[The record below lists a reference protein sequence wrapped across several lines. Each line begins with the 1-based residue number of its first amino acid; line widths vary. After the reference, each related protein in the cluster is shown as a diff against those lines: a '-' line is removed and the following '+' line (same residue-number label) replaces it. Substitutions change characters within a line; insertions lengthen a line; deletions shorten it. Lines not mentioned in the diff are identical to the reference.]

1 MEGNYCIGF
10 PEQLLLAA
18 QFKGRFTRWQQY
30 THQGIIIKASVWEL
44 FNYYIISQV
53 ASSIRLFSLLFF
65 VVAFFLPRIFFSSFN
80 AFFFLNSFL
89 SLFSRVLFLIFL
101 SFSQFFFTLFNF
113 SLSPLSFCSLHHFFV
128 FSLYRFFVPLS
139 LPNIFFPLSFFP
151 YPTVVIT
158 PSTGN
163 FKFCLL

>member
-1 MEGNYCIGF
+1 M
-10 PEQLLLAA
+10 
-18 QFKGRFTRWQQY
+18 
-30 THQGIIIKASVWEL
+30 
-44 FNYYIISQV
+44 
-53 ASSIRLFSLLFF
+53 IRLFSLLFF

-151 YPTVVIT
+151 YPTVVIA
-158 PSTGN
+158 PLPEILNFAYSDCIDLMQRERERGSST
-163 FKFCLL
+163 LIRSIYVLA

>member
-1 MEGNYCIGF
+1 MCGNYS
-10 PEQLLLAA
+10 
-18 QFKGRFTRWQQY
+18 
-30 THQGIIIKASVWEL
+30 IITLKARSPHW
-44 FNYYIISQV
+44 SG
-53 ASSIRLFSLLFF
+53 FSLFLCC
-65 VVAFFLPRIFFSSFN
+65 FFLPWIFFSFFN

-163 FKFCLL
+163 FKFCLLWLYWFDAEREREVLQHWFAQYMY